1 MKRTKKSSISK
12 ASSYSEMGV
21 YWDEHDLGD
30 VWDSTGAADFE
41 FIAEPQITYFAV
53 EKSLSEKIR
62 SLASARGVSA
72 DTLLN
77 MWVQEKIVK
86 EKRSASI

>member
-1 MKRTKKSSISK
+1 MKRTKSSISK
-12 ASSYSEMGV
+12 VSSYSEMGA
-21 YWDEHDLGD
+21 YWDKHDLGD
-30 VWDSTGAADFE
+30 VWDFSEDASFE
-41 FIAEPQITYFAV
+41 FVADPQITYFAI

-62 SLASARGVSA
+62 ALALSRGVSA